1 MKKLLCLLLALS
13 MLFAFAACTT
23 TDKPVDD
30 TPDTSTEEPSQST
43 EPSTEEQV
51 TVENPVGY
59 FSMSLSDAEGT
70 KTLTAYDN
78 EDGTAYVEYV
88 GDEKK
93 VGYLDVAVLHNMT
106 AALEATAL
114 PSLNAK
120 SEYTDGDAYAS
131 MYVQYVDGTY
141 LTADFGGTIPQEF
154 VDGYA
159 AMDAY
164 FQTLTAELPA
174 YVPQPMIS
182 EGVNEEVLA
191 AMMEILNASGMEGL
205 DSLAISDVPMDENF
219 GYTVGLSDKEDILN
233 GTLCSAMMMT
243 TPYSLVIVTVDE
255 ADDMDDV
262 CEDFAGSIDWR
273 KWVCVAPSNAL
284 IAQKGNMVLC
294 LMGSDSLYQQ
304 TADAV
309 TAAGWTNVQTLENPD
324 L

>member
-13 MLFAFAACTT
+13 MLFAFAACKTNE
-23 TDKPVDD
+23 PVED
-30 TPDTSTEEPSQST
+30 PADTSSEEPSQST
-43 EPSTEEQV
+43 QPSTDEPV
-51 TVENPVGY
+51 TVENPIGY
-59 FSMSLSDAEGT
+59 FSMSFSDAEGT
-70 KTLTAYDN
+70 KSLTAYDN

-88 GDEKK
+88 GNEKK
-93 VGYLDVAVLHNMT
+93 VGYLDVAVLHNLT

-154 VDGYA
+154 ADGYA

-191 AMMEILNASGMEGL
+191 AMMEILNTSGMEGL
-205 DSLAISDVPMDENF
+205 DTLAISDVPMDENF
-219 GYTVGLSDKEDILN
+219 GDTTGLSEKDDVLN

-262 CEDFAGSIDWR
+262 CEDFARSLDWR

-304 TADAV
+304 TADAAA
-309 TAAGWTNVQTLENPD
+309 AAGWTTVQTLENPD